1 MVLVLSACLN
11 GMDAIGVTDR
21 TARENKM
28 PAMQKVFIGLV
39 IAAFASPA
47 FGAGGEGANNPF
59 AGDIGNAIWT
69 VVIFVLVLVVLGKFA
84 WGPILK
90 ALQEREDF
98 IHNSLEDAREN
109 REASEAKLKEYS
121 DKLQTAREDASA
133 IVEEG
138 RRDAVVLKEKINADA
153 KVEAEALIGRA
164 KREISIATE
173 TAVKELYGLSAK
185 IATDAAARIIRKEL
199 SPSDHERLVAESIA
213 ELGGIGPNGR
223 GGA

>member
-47 FGAGGEGANNPF
+47 LGAGGEGANNPF

-153 KVEAEALIGRA
+153 KVEAEALIERA